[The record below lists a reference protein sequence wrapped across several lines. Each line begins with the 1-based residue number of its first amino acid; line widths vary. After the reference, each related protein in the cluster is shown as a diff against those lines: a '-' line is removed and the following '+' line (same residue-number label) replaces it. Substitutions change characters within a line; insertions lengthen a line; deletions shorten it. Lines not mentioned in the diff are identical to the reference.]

1 MNIQSKSIT
10 ISQTG
15 PVQPASSTRRAF
27 GNKILAAVFMVLL
40 AVCQLL
46 TTGERGSVQA
56 QELDSAT
63 TCQQVRLAVS
73 LQEGQPASY
82 QVTGQLCYKRNR
94 NNIVHLLV
102 SGATYGHVYWDFPV
116 HPEFYSYVRSL
127 TSAGY
132 ATFNFDRIGIGDS
145 DHPPADQ
152 TTIEADAWV
161 VHQVVQALRDGR
173 IGSFSKVILV
183 GHSLGSGIS
192 LSEQARYG
200 DADGLILSG
209 FLHAFGPGF
218 AQVPTIIYPAQLDP
232 RFASKNLPDG
242 YFTTLPGSRPLFYYT
257 PLADPNVI
265 TVDEA
270 NKETITIG
278 EINTFPPLVLS
289 PSDAQSIHVPV
300 LIAIG
305 SNDNVFCTPPQCAEA
320 QSEASWYPAD
330 ASVEVR
336 VLPGSGHDLNLH
348 YTAPAFFV
356 IAAEWSIRH
365 FGR

>member
-1 MNIQSKSIT
+1 MNTQSKSIT
-10 ISQTG
+10 SSQKT
-15 PVQPASSTRRAF
+15 PVKGSSGNRWLVSNKVLAPAF
-27 GNKILAAVFMVLL
+27 LALL
-40 AVCQLL
+40 TVGHLL
-46 TTGERGSVQA
+46 TTGAQASVQA
-56 QELDSAT
+56 QELDSAI

-73 LQEGQPASY
+73 LQEGQPATY

-116 HPEFYSYVRSL
+116 HPEFYSYVRAL
-127 TSAGY
+127 TGAGY

-152 TTIEADAWV
+152 TTIGADAWV
-161 VHQVVQALRDGR
+161 VHQVLQALRDGR

-192 LSEQARYG
+192 LSEQAKYG

-218 AQVPTIIYPAQLDP
+218 AQVPTILYPAQLDP
-232 RFASKNLPDG
+232 RFASENLPDG
-242 YFTTLPGSRPLFYYT
+242 YFTTLPGSRPLFYFT

-289 PSDAQSIHVPV
+289 PSDSQSIHVPV
-300 LIAIG
+300 LVAIG
-305 SNDNVFCTPPQCAEA
+305 ANDNVFCTPPQCGEA

-330 ASVEVR
+330 TNLEVR

-348 YTAPAFFV
+348 YTAPAFFLM
-356 IAAEWSIRH
+356 AAEWSVRH

>member
-1 MNIQSKSIT
+1 MNKQSKSNVINQNVPGRAPDG
-10 ISQTG
+10 SHNLG
-15 PVQPASSTRRAF
+15 KKRLLAPV
-27 GNKILAAVFMVLL
+27 ILALMTLG
-40 AVCQLL
+40 QLL
-46 TTGERGSVQA
+46 TLGPTATA
-56 QELDSAT
+56 QVDTLAAAT
-63 TCQQVRLAVS
+63 TCQNVQLQVS
-73 LQEGQPASY
+73 LADGQPASY
-82 QVTGQLCYKRNR
+82 QVTGQLCYKKNG
-94 NNIVHLLV
+94 NNIVQLLV
-102 SGATYGHVYWDFPV
+102 SGATYGHTYWDFPLNSQ
-116 HPEFYSYVRSL
+116 FYSYVRAL
-127 TSAGY
+127 TGAGY

-173 IGSFSKVILV
+173 IGSFSRVILV

-192 LSEQARYG
+192 LSEQAKYG

-218 AQVPTIIYPAQLDP
+218 AQVPTILYPAQLDP
-232 RFASKNLPDG
+232 RFASENLPDG

-356 IAAEWSIRH
+356 IAAEWSIHH
-365 FGR
+365 F